1 MPINIEITSSRLL
14 LVEGKDTLKFFEAAH
29 EKMGSPGIQILDF
42 GGIKELLSF
51 LGALKVNS
59 GFIQLVKS
67 IGIVRDAELDAKAA
81 FASVCGS
88 LQRVKLP
95 VPRRPGVAVDGP
107 PRVNVLILPDNTN
120 PGMLEDLCL
129 GSVADA
135 PVISCIDEFFACVQ
149 KRQGYIPGNKSKAK
163 LRVFLASRKDPT
175 KLPGNALKA
184 DYIPW
189 KHPHFD
195 HIKRFL
201 EDLLKSGN

>member
-1 MPINIEITSSRLL
+1 MPINIEITSSKLL
-14 LVEGKDTLKFFEAAH
+14 LVEGKDTQKFFEAAQ
-29 EKMGSPGIQILDF
+29 EKMGSTGIQLLDF
-42 GGIKELLSF
+42 GGVTDLKSY

-67 IGIVRDAELDAKAA
+67 IGIVRDAELDSKAA

-88 LQRVKLP
+88 LQRVNLP
-95 VPRRPGVAVDGP
+95 VPPRPGVAVDGP
-107 PRVNVLILPDNTN
+107 PRLNVLILPDNTN

-129 GSVADA
+129 GSVADD
-135 PVISCIDEFFACVQ
+135 PVISCIDKFFKCV
-149 KRQGYIPGNKSKAK
+149 KERQGYIPGNKSKAK

-175 KLPGNALKA
+175 KLPANALKA

-189 KHPHFD
+189 VHPQFD

-201 EDLLKSGN
+201 AEL

>member
-1 MPINIEITSSRLL
+1 ML
-14 LVEGKDTLKFFEAAH
+14 LVEGNDTLKFFEAAL
-29 EKMGSPGIQILDF
+29 EKMNSTGIQILDF
-42 GGIKELLSF
+42 GGVNDLASY
-51 LGALKVNS
+51 LGTLKMNS
-59 GFIQLVKS
+59 GFIQLAKS
-67 IGIVRDAELDAKAA
+67 IAIVRDAESDAKAA
-81 FASVCGS
+81 FDSVRGS

-149 KRQGYIPGNKSKAK
+149 ERQGYIPGNKSKAK

-175 KLPGNALKA
+175 KLLGNALKA

-189 KHPHFD
+189 KHPQFD

-201 EDLLKSGN
+201 AELLKSEN